1 MDNGLKRSQVTKA
14 SDTDFLGR
22 FREIVSDPLNLLIQR
37 HPLAGTVQDGL
48 VFLHNGHR
56 VPALGPTAYYE
67 NFSYILVINRGV
79 HEPLEEYV
87 FQELL
92 KILPQAP
99 VMLELGA
106 YWGHYSMWLKQARP
120 QATVHLVEPDASNL
134 AVGVENFRRNGYDG
148 RFLQEFVGLGKFE
161 VDAFLRDN
169 GIARLSVLHADIQG
183 YEDEMLSGSSEA
195 LKGKRIDYLFVST
208 HSQALHEHVRSRL
221 GGYGYR
227 IEVSSDFDNETTSFD
242 GFLCASS
249 PEAKP
254 LFGSFRTL
262 GRTQITVARPA
273 EVIESLRDKLPPAGG
288 VGPP

>member
-1 MDNGLKRSQVTKA
+1 MTKA
-14 SDTDFLGR
+14 DETDCLGR

-48 VFLHNGHR
+48 VYLHNGHL
-56 VPALGPTAYYE
+56 VPAAGPAAYYD

-120 QATVHLVEPDASNL
+120 QATVYLVEPDASNL
-134 AVGVENFRRNGYDG
+134 AVGVENFRRNGYEG
-148 RFLQEFVGLGKFE
+148 HFFQEFVGLGKFE

-169 GIARLSVLHADIQG
+169 AIARLSVLHVDIQG
-183 YEDEMLSGSSEA
+183 YEDEMLSGGSAA
-195 LKGKRIDYLFVST
+195 LQGKRIDYIFVST

-227 IEVSSDFDNETTSFD
+227 IEISSDFDNETTSFD

-254 LFGSFRTL
+254 LFDSFRTL
-262 GRTQITVARPA
+262 GRTQIAAARPA
-273 EVIESLRDKLPPAGG
+273 EVIESLRDKLPLVGG
-288 VGPP
+288 ITQT